1 VKAVIKIAHRVFLF
15 PNAKKAADVL
25 AMLSDAM
32 EMQPKHVKVGEGN
45 SWRYIE
51 TFFPD
56 SNPTAMSLEIV
67 NDEQLRAI
75 EPITE
80 QNGHEVPGTA
90 QPLVIIRR
98 SPHGP
103 MRTPK
108 RLLLSGGD
116 R

>member
-1 VKAVIKIAHRVFLF
+1 MKAVIKIAHRAFLF

-25 AMLSDAM
+25 SMLSDAM
-32 EMQPKHVKVGEGN
+32 EMESKHVKVDEGKG
-45 SWRYIE
+45 WRYIE
-51 TFFPD
+51 AFFPD
-56 SNPTAMSLEIV
+56 PKPSAMSLEIV
-67 NDEQLRAI
+67 NDEQLRAM

-80 QNGHEVPGTA
+80 QDDHEVPGTA

-108 RLLLSGGD
+108 RLLLSGGA

>member
-1 VKAVIKIAHRVFLF
+1 MKAVIKIAHRVFLF

-32 EMQPKHVKVGEGN
+32 EMRRRHVKVGEGK
-45 SWRYIE
+45 SWRYVE

-56 SNPTAMSLEIV
+56 SNPAAMSLEIV

-80 QNGHEVPGTA
+80 QDDHEVPGTA
-90 QPLVIIRR
+90 QPLVIIRK
-98 SPHGP
+98 SPRGP
-103 MRTPK
+103 VRTPQ
-108 RLLLSGGD
+108 RLLLSGGA